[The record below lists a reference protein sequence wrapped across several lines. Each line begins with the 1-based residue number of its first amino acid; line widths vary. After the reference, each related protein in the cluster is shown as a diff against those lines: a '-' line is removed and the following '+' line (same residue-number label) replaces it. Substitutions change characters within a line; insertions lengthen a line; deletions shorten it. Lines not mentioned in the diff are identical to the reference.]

1 MAGPGVPG
9 GGDDRGDGAEVI
21 VIGGGPAGLAAA
33 EVLSAARCRVRVLE
47 QCPTVGRKFMMA
59 GRGGLNLTHSE
70 PMVRFMARYGAA
82 RPHLAEALAAFGPD
96 DMCDWARELGQP
108 CYVGSSGRIF
118 PVAMKASPLLR
129 AWVARLEGAGVRIMT
144 RHRWLGCDAAGQ
156 VRVAGPDG
164 AEVALRADALVLATG
179 GASWA
184 RLGANGAWSDIV
196 ASRGVTVAPFRPANC
211 GFRIGWSDLMR
222 ARFEGAPLHGIAMR
236 IGETHARGEAVV
248 TRNGI
253 EGGVVYALSAPIRDA
268 LARQQG
274 QVRIHIDL
282 RPDMDIAQVT
292 QRLAR
297 VRGRESVS
305 NLLRKGVRLSPVML
319 ALLREGG
326 GVNLPREPRAL
337 ALLLKDVPL
346 VVEGTDA
353 IDRAISVAGG
363 VRWDDVDTRLMLRKL
378 PGVFVAG
385 EMVDWE
391 APTGGYLLQA
401 CIAMGRWAAAGAV
414 QWLRDTPKGLY
425 PSAP

>member
-1 MAGPGVPG
+1 MAGPGARDTG
-9 GGDDRGDGAEVI
+9 GADV
-21 VIGGGPAGLAAA
+21 VVVGGGPAGLSAA
-33 EVLSAARCRVRVLE
+33 EVLSAAGCRVCVLE
-47 QCPTVGRKFMMA
+47 QRPTVGRKFMMA

-70 PMVRFMARYGAA
+70 PMARFMARYGVA
-82 RPHLAEALAAFGPD
+82 RPHLDAALAAFGPD
-96 DMCDWARELGQP
+96 DMRAWAAGLGQP
-108 CYVGSSGRIF
+108 CYVGSSGRVF

-129 AWVARLEGAGVRIMT
+129 AWIARLEGAGVRIMT
-144 RHRWLGCDAAGQ
+144 RHRWLGWDAAGH

-164 AEVALRADALVLATG
+164 TEASLHADALVLATG

-184 RLGANGAWSDIV
+184 RLGADGAWRDIV
-196 ASRGVTVAPFRPANC
+196 AARGVGVAPFRPANC
-211 GFRIGWSDLMR
+211 GFRILWSDLMR
-222 ARFEGAPLHGIAMR
+222 TRFEGAPLHGIALR
-236 IGETHARGEAVV
+236 IGDLCARGEAVV

-268 LARQQG
+268 IARQG
-274 QVRIHIDL
+274 QARIHIDL

-305 NLLRKGVRLSPVML
+305 NLLRKALRLSPVML
-319 ALLREGG
+319 ALLREGA
-326 GVNLPREPRAL
+326 GVSLPREPGAL
-337 ALLLKDVPL
+337 AALIKDVPL
-346 VVEGTDA
+346 VVEGTDDL
-353 IDRAISVAGG
+353 DRAISVAGG
-363 VRWDDVDTRLMLRKL
+363 VRWDDVDAHLMLRAL

-401 CIAMGRWAAAGAV
+401 CIAMGRWAADGVV
-414 QWLRDTPKGLY
+414 QWLHDTPKGLY

>member
-1 MAGPGVPG
+1 
-9 GGDDRGDGAEVI
+9 
-21 VIGGGPAGLAAA
+21 
-33 EVLSAARCRVRVLE
+33 
-47 QCPTVGRKFMMA
+47 
-59 GRGGLNLTHSE
+59 
-70 PMVRFMARYGAA
+70 
-82 RPHLAEALAAFGPD
+82 
-96 DMCDWARELGQP
+96 
-108 CYVGSSGRIF
+108 
-118 PVAMKASPLLR
+118 MKASPLLR
-129 AWVARLEGAGVRIMT
+129 AWIARLEGRGVRIMT
-144 RHRWLGCDAAGQ
+144 RHRWLGWDAAGH

-164 AEVALRADALVLATG
+164 AEATLRADALVLATG

-184 RLGANGAWSDIV
+184 QLGADGAWGGIV
-196 ASRGVTVAPFRPANC
+196 ASRGVAIAPFRPANC

-222 ARFEGAPLHGIAMR
+222 TRFEGAPLHGIAMR
-236 IGETHARGEAVV
+236 IGDDRARGEAVV
-248 TRNGI
+248 TRDGI
-253 EGGVVYALSAPIRDA
+253 EGGVVYALSVPIRDA
-268 LARQQG
+268 IARQQG
-274 QVRIHIDL
+274 RACIHIDL
-282 RPDMDIAQVT
+282 RPDMDVEQVT

-326 GVNLPREPRAL
+326 GVSLPRDPRAL
-337 ALLLKDVPL
+337 AVLLKDVPL
-346 VVEGTDA
+346 VVEGTDD

-363 VRWDDVDTRLMLRKL
+363 VRWDDVDARLMLRAL

-401 CIAMGRWAAAGAV
+401 CVAMGRWAAGGAV